1 MRQLIQQLILTS
13 TLTLKKR
20 SSRYDNKNINKI
32 LKTTLFSIELVSST
46 TRVTSFKSQEE
57 KLQKDKALIRP
68 ENDKRY
74 CLPLGD
80 LAKVIPCF
88 TIYLAEL
95 HLNSR
100 KNTEKG
106 SLHDRMWPP
115 VRDAVHLARVKG
127 CKKRSRGAF
136 GVRRWIYIYHRRH
149 SAYLPPPVRKR
160 FSGREKITSSTIRG
174 FKRPWEYPS
183 LRISFL
189 RIPIHAN
196 VGWPASRWR
205 NALWVH
211 HCCLV
216 GPSLCLAKVH

>member
-1 MRQLIQQLILTS
+1 M
-13 TLTLKKR
+13 
-20 SSRYDNKNINKI
+20 
-32 LKTTLFSIELVSST
+32 
-46 TRVTSFKSQEE
+46 
-57 KLQKDKALIRP
+57 
-68 ENDKRY
+68 
-74 CLPLGD
+74 GD

-160 FSGREKITSSTIRG
+160 SSGGEKITSSTIRG
-174 FKRPWEYPS
+174 KIGFEGSWEYPS

-189 RIPIHAN
+189 RISIHAN
-196 VGWPASRWR
+196 VGWPDSRWR

-216 GPSLCLAKVH
+216 GPSLLPCGSIIAPCQGALMQSSPSGGLMKPITKYDFFLSFYIRADLLNQMAAAKPKTEHSV